1 MRTAPPSLPGAHAL
15 WAAGLANC
23 FQFLRVSASI
33 TDGTGWRPIY
43 MEPNITLLE
52 VEHGVEKQ
60 RAEYNRRLLAEAR
73 RKRRAILG
81 SHAGLS
87 DWFVPII
94 AKNKVE
100 AILVTGPFSTA
111 RPTSTDL
118 LERWRWLTGRQGHP
132 ADPEFAYYVSM
143 TLSVLTLKAEQ
154 VANFEKLLTRL
165 ARLMSG
171 EQPARRLLTQADSL
185 WYKLEESRLVE
196 RTWDAAREM
205 VDERTTN
212 LWAGSHQ
219 ASGRELFGLPRPADQ
234 VAVALFVNRRSDPE
248 PVDDLLRR
256 DGLQRAC
263 TELARQSGYA
273 ISGRVGD
280 HGVTFLS
287 AATGTHSKNERACSI
302 WRTRLARLPSVSAL
316 GCTSASAPCRL
327 RLRFAISTK
336 LLSRPRRLR
345 CPEGFRWSRRRRARS
360 RLALL
365 SAVFVS
371 IWVTWFSSELRG
383 CRRISIATSKRLLNI
398 AATDWTPRVHTPK
411 RGSNG

>member
-33 TDGTGWRPIY
+33 TDGLGWRPIY

-94 AKNKVE
+94 AKDKVE

-143 TLSVLTLKAEQ
+143 TLSVLTLKPEQ

-165 ARLMSG
+165 ARLMAG

-234 VAVALFVNRRSDPE
+234 VGVALFVNRRPDPE

-263 TELARQSGYA
+263 TELARQSGHA

-287 AATGTHSKNERACSI
+287 AATGSPQQKRA
-302 WRTRLARLPSVSAL
+302 RLLRLADKATSVAQRFGFGLHVGLGTLP
-316 GCTSASAPCRL
+316 TSASLCDQYQAALEAAETAVSRGLPVVTPSPRTQPPSFALGRL
-327 RLRFAISTK
+327 RQHLGDVV
-336 LLSRPRRLR
+336 
-345 CPEGFRWSRRRRARS
+345 EQRAAGLPAHFDRY
-360 RLALL
+360 LE
-365 SAVFVS
+365 AVAQHCGY
-371 IWVTWFSSELRG
+371 R
-383 CRRISIATSKRLLNI
+383 
-398 AATDWTPRVHTPK
+398 WTPRVHTPK
-411 RGSNG
+411 RGSSG